1 MKRRDALK
9 TIGGLGAAAG
19 VARLLPACGGSG
31 AITHYVYMMME
42 NRSYDHFFGARSMIE
57 KRAGNG
63 LSMDM
68 FNLDL
73 DGVKIS
79 PWKPD
84 LNQLCD
90 PDPPHGW
97 DALHASWNN
106 GANDGFV
113 VQHQMAQGNRT
124 AIEPMQYLVRDDVPV
139 SWYLADQYA
148 TADHWHCA
156 VMGPTWPNRFYWHA
170 ASSEGKMANTLPE
183 GMFLT
188 EPSIYHRLDDKGID
202 WAYYFGNVSVVSLYQ
217 GLDPSR
223 IKRFEDFL
231 GDAAAGRLPPV
242 TYIDPA
248 FNDNDD
254 HPPVHPINGQAL
266 ISTVYNA
273 LARSPHWKN
282 CLFVI
287 TYDENGGFFDHVS
300 PPKTVDVRAS
310 VGFDQLG
317 FRVPTLVAGPYVKRG
332 YVSSVPY
339 EHCSALRHLEL
350 AFDLEPLNARTQAA
364 SDLSDFIDADRLASG
379 EWAPPVQLPAVDPTN
394 AKTWPMSAVCDA
406 GTIPGKGNAAAA
418 APGSHPILDWA
429 RSNPPALAGM
439 GPQPRDTTEYHRAI
453 REFLARTAREPV
465 E

>member
-1 MKRRDALK
+1 
-9 TIGGLGAAAG
+9 
-19 VARLLPACGGSG
+19 
-31 AITHYVYMMME
+31 
-42 NRSYDHFFGARSMIE
+42 
-57 KRAGNG
+57 
-63 LSMDM
+63 
-68 FNLDL
+68 
-73 DGVKIS
+73 
-79 PWKPD
+79 
-84 LNQLCD
+84 
-90 PDPPHGW
+90 
-97 DALHASWNN
+97 
-106 GANDGFV
+106 
-113 VQHQMAQGNRT
+113 
-124 AIEPMQYLVRDDVPV
+124 
-139 SWYLADQYA
+139 
-148 TADHWHCA
+148 
-156 VMGPTWPNRFYWHA
+156 
-170 ASSEGKMANTLPE
+170 MANTLPE